1 MPFYGP
7 GATILLLAL
16 IASATPLPPTTSS
29 IIIDQG
35 TDFKSS
41 VSAHYGGIPDGA
53 SSGIATRDD
62 HDIALASRSEEPS
75 DIFTLFA
82 REFDSANLLSIAGVP
97 ENPTVQ
103 TYKNLIKDYSQRQKG
118 SKDTSATILALRE
131 ALALLY
137 LNKKQILPYREVL
150 SQIQIVRD
158 TRRSKPDIKKY
169 AKEICTRLSEALKKR
184 RSEGLVVKEVCLPP
198 GFKFQYMADDAWASD
213 SFDPAKLPQKV
224 EIYLKNTNK
233 VNAQTL
239 VDLAA
244 VYEAI
249 SLKGDPEGLNITL
262 SWQLWTMA
270 ARMLIGHGGGYEVN
284 VNAIIVRIRK
294 AQRMLSPAPVK
305 RLEMMIDYLE
315 DEQVRIAAESSN

>member
-1 MPFYGP
+1 
-7 GATILLLAL
+7 
-16 IASATPLPPTTSS
+16 
-29 IIIDQG
+29 
-35 TDFKSS
+35 
-41 VSAHYGGIPDGA
+41 
-53 SSGIATRDD
+53 
-62 HDIALASRSEEPS
+62 
-75 DIFTLFA
+75 
-82 REFDSANLLSIAGVP
+82 
-97 ENPTVQ
+97 
-103 TYKNLIKDYSQRQKG
+103 
-118 SKDTSATILALRE
+118 
-131 ALALLY
+131 
-137 LNKKQILPYREVL
+137 
-150 SQIQIVRD
+150 
-158 TRRSKPDIKKY
+158 
-169 AKEICTRLSEALKKR
+169 
-184 RSEGLVVKEVCLPP
+184 
-198 GFKFQYMADDAWASD
+198 MADDAWASD

-305 RLEMMIDYLE
+305 RLGMMIDYLE